1 MANTFTLIS
10 SVTVGAGGAAN
21 IEFTSIPATYTDLLL
36 KVSPR
41 QSGNVNSYQ
50 FSIRFNSNSSNI
62 YSRKNLFGYGIGV
75 DSQTQSNTNS
85 IYIGFDQSNSTGA
98 NTFGNYEVY
107 IPNYASSNQKSL
119 SVDSVTEDNIGELYG
134 ISLVAGL
141 WASTDA
147 ITSILLQDLHGGTNL
162 VQHSTAYLYGISNA

>member
-1 MANTFTLIS
+1 MPATFTLIS
-10 SVTVGAGGAAN
+10 SVTVGSGGAAN

-50 FSIRFNSNSSNI
+50 FSIRFNGDSSNI
-62 YSRKNLFGYGIGV
+62 YNRKQLFGYGIGV
-75 DSQTQSNTNS
+75 GSQTQSNTNS
-85 IYIGFDQSNSTGA
+85 IYIGFDQSNSAGA
-98 NTFGNYEVY
+98 NIFGNYEVY

-119 SVDSVTEDNIGELYG
+119 SADSVTEENVAELYG

-141 WASTDA
+141 WANTAA

-162 VQHSTAYLYGISNA
+162 LQYSTAYLYGISNA